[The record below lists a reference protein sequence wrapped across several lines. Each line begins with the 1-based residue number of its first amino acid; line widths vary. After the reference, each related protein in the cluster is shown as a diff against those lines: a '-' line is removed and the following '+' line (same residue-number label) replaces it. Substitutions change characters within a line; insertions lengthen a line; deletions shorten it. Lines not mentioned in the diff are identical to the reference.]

1 MKGNIKNRSGTPKI
15 VTVDIT
21 GKEPLKND
29 ALGIALISSLA
40 IHICAIMIAATFLHT
55 SPLLHRQDFLPIR
68 LMELPS
74 PENPPARKIETIPEV
89 RKLPSPPLKV
99 EKPKAPTPQPAKAPT
114 LKAEAPPPS
123 PAVKEE
129 PAKAIETKPPV
140 TSKLPPASFAPDSH
154 MEGGGSEA
162 DAGNLYG
169 RGDIG
174 VIPGPGAAGGGGG
187 TAASGLGRGSGAPGL
202 PAQAAPFRTNREAKP
217 IQTARAAYPPMAL
230 RAGIESD
237 VTLKIEVDTEGKVIK
252 AEIIKTG
259 GAGFDEEA
267 LKAVKESR
275 FEPAQRD
282 GQSVSAEFTYIYRF
296 RLQR

>member
-1 MKGNIKNRSGTPKI
+1 
-15 VTVDIT
+15 
-21 GKEPLKND
+21 
-29 ALGIALISSLA
+29 
-40 IHICAIMIAATFLHT
+40 
-55 SPLLHRQDFLPIR
+55 
-68 LMELPS
+68 
-74 PENPPARKIETIPEV
+74 
-89 RKLPSPPLKV
+89 
-99 EKPKAPTPQPAKAPT
+99 
-114 LKAEAPPPS
+114 
-123 PAVKEE
+123 
-129 PAKAIETKPPV
+129 
-140 TSKLPPASFAPDSH
+140 